1 MINVRLACNALN
13 NMHSAGTGNDRAV
26 MRSNERIDLSPG
38 HWDVDTNI
46 LTGGVPTLR

>member
-1 MINVRLACNALN
+1 MINVELVCNALN
-13 NMHSAGTGNDRAV
+13 NMHSASSRNDRAV

-46 LTGGVPTLR
+46 LTGGFPTLR